1 MMHICLAFSLF
12 IIGLL
17 KVKFLFQNS
26 KTVYRTLI
34 CFIGFFWATSTW
46 SQGFKSAAEVGVFA
60 GGSYYLGDLNTNR
73 HFVDSKMALGL
84 IFRYNLTTRYSMR
97 FNATYGQIQGYDSD
111 SKNSFQVNRNLSF
124 NSKLL
129 ELAFGMEIDMFKYR
143 ITDMKYPISPYFFYQ
158 FAYTRFN
165 PKTNYNGNEV
175 PLQPLGTEGQGTG
188 LAGTKKNRYSLNQ
201 FTVPLGIGLK
211 FNFCPRVAMSIEY
224 GIRKTFTD
232 YLDDV
237 SGKYIDGDYL
247 RAANGPLAADLANR
261 SIVSYGSVTGS
272 NRGNSKAKDWYSFY
286 GIMITVKP
294 FKKDI
299 CDMRGW
305 R

>member
-1 MMHICLAFSLF
+1 M
-12 IIGLL
+12 
-17 KVKFLFQNS
+17 
-26 KTVYRTLI
+26 YRTIILVVSLW
-34 CFIGFFWATSTW
+34 FTFPSW
-46 SQGFKSAAEVGVFA
+46 SQGFKSATEIGLFG

-73 HFVDSKMALGL
+73 HFVDSKLAYGL
-84 IFRYNLTTRYSMR
+84 IVRYNLTTRYSLR
-97 FNATYGQIQGYDSD
+97 FNATYGTIQGYDSD

-124 NSKLL
+124 HSNVL
-129 ELAFGMEIDMFKYR
+129 ELAFGVEIDMFKYR

-158 FAYTRFN
+158 FAYARIN

-175 PLQPLGTEGQGTG
+175 ALQPLGTEGQATG
-188 LAGTKKNRYSLNQ
+188 LIGTKKNRYSLNQ
-201 FTVPLGIGLK
+201 FAVPLGIGVK
-211 FNFCPRVAMSIEY
+211 FNLRPRVAMSIEY

-237 SGKYIDGDYL
+237 SGDYVDVDYL
-247 RAANGPLAADLANR
+247 RATNGPLAADLSNR
-261 SIVSYGSVTGS
+261 SLSSGGNLTGS